1 MVKENARHYTQG
13 AERTEII
20 TFSESEWL
28 NSMTDQNHESSQ
40 DLQPR
45 SPEGRPANEL
55 DAAGRSLSEALR
67 WSFIIL
73 KIIMVVLVGL
83 FLFSGFKTVGP
94 GELALVLQFGKIRGL
109 GEDRLLKPGL
119 HWVFPYPIE
128 EIIRIP
134 TEKKVDLP
142 IDSFWY
148 YQSPA
153 EISRGPKDTTR
164 PGPTLNPIFDGY
176 CITRS
181 EKQSQTTSGSTSSDY
196 NIVHCKWLLTYQID
210 KPELF
215 FKSVYVEDEDVK
227 PGEIYFDV
235 MKESITPL
243 LKNLFDDAVVT
254 TMVNYTIDDVLTS
267 YSGIPDGVGKLMQEK
282 LNKIESGIKVV
293 KVKLISPTWPRQVN
307 DAFQALMSAS
317 QASQAAISQA
327 ESDAKVTLNEAASR
341 AQEKISGAGAYRM
354 KVVETAR
361 ANAEYLQKL
370 LPEYRKRPRLVLQRI
385 YLDAIEYVLENAD
398 EKMIIQ
404 PTEGTGRKEVRIVI
418 SRDPTIKPKSKKEQS
433 P

>member
-1 MVKENARHYTQG
+1 
-13 AERTEII
+13 
-20 TFSESEWL
+20 
-28 NSMTDQNHESSQ
+28 MTDQNHESNQ
-40 DLQPR
+40 DLQPQ

-55 DAAGRSLSEALR
+55 DAASRSLSEALKI
-67 WSFIIL
+67 SFVIL

-148 YQSPA
+148 YQSSA
-153 EISRGPKDTTR
+153 EISRGPKGTTR
-164 PGPTLNPIFDGY
+164 PGPTLNPIRDGY

-181 EKQSQTTSGSTSSDY
+181 EKQSQTTSGSAGSDY

-227 PGEIYFDV
+227 PGQIYFDV

-254 TMVNYTIDDVLTS
+254 TMVDYTIDDVLTS
-267 YSGIPDGVGKLMQEK
+267 YSKIPDRVEELMQEK
-282 LNKIESGIKVV
+282 LDKIESGIVV
-293 KVKLISPTWPRQVN
+293 KVKLTRSTWPRQVN

-354 KVVETAR
+354 EVVETAR
-361 ANAEYLQKL
+361 ANADYLKEL
-370 LPEYRKRPRLVLQRI
+370 LPEYCKRPGLVLQRI
-385 YLDAIEYVLENAD
+385 YLDAIEYVLDNAD
-398 EKMIIQ
+398 EKIIIQ
-404 PTEGTGRKEVRIVI
+404 PTQGPGRREIRILI
-418 SRDPTIKPKSKKEQS
+418 NRDPTIKPKSKEEQS

>member
-1 MVKENARHYTQG
+1 
-13 AERTEII
+13 
-20 TFSESEWL
+20 
-28 NSMTDQNHESSQ
+28 MTDQNRENKDTQYDSK
-40 DLQPR
+40 
-45 SPEGRPANEL
+45 L
-55 DAAGRSLSEALR
+55 DAAGKSLSDALKI
-67 WSFIIL
+67 SFVIL

-83 FLFSGFKTVGP
+83 FLFSGFKTVGT
-94 GELALVLQFGKIRGL
+94 GELALVLQFGEIRGL
-109 GEDRLLKPGL
+109 GEDRLLKPGP
-119 HWVFPYPIE
+119 HWVLPYPIE

-134 TEKKVDLP
+134 TEKNFDLP
-142 IDSFWY
+142 INSFWY

-164 PGPTLNPIFDGY
+164 PGPTLNPIRDGY

-181 EKQSQTTSGSTSSDY
+181 EKQRQTTSNSSGSDY

-227 PGEIYFDV
+227 PGEIYFEV

-267 YSGIPDGVGKLMQEK
+267 YSEIPDRVEKLMQEK
-282 LNKIESGIKVV
+282 LDKIESGIKV
-293 KVKLISPTWPRQVN
+293 ISVQLTEPIWPRQVN
-307 DAFQALMSAS
+307 DAFQALMSES
-317 QASQAAISQA
+317 QRSQAAISKA
-327 ESDAKVTLNEAASR
+327 KGDAKVTLNKAASR
-341 AQEKISGAGAYRM
+341 AQEKISDAGAYRM

-370 LPEYRKRPRLVLQRI
+370 LPEYRKHPKLVLQRI
-385 YLDAIEYVLENAD
+385 YLDAIESVLNSAD

-404 PTEGTGRKEVRIVI
+404 PTKGTKPTELWIYI
-418 SRDPTIKPKSKKEQS
+418 NRDPKLKPKSEKEQS

>member
-1 MVKENARHYTQG
+1 
-13 AERTEII
+13 
-20 TFSESEWL
+20 
-28 NSMTDQNHESSQ
+28 MTDQNHESSQ

-153 EISRGPKDTTR
+153 EISGGPEDTTR
-164 PGPTLNPIFDGY
+164 PRPTLNPIFDGY
-176 CITRS
+176 CITQS
-181 EKQSQTTSGSTSSDY
+181 EKQRQTTSNSAGSDY

-227 PGEIYFDV
+227 PGDIYFDV

-243 LKNLFDDAVVT
+243 LKNLFDNAVVA

-267 YSGIPDGVGKLMQEK
+267 YSEIPDRVEKLMQEK
-282 LNKIESGIKVV
+282 LDKIESGIVV
-293 KVKLISPTWPRQVN
+293 RVKLTRSVWPRQVN

-370 LPEYRKRPRLVLQRI
+370 LPKYREYPKLVLQRI
-385 YLDAIEYVLENAD
+385 YLDAIEYVLDNAD
-398 EKMIIQ
+398 EKIIIQ
-404 PTEGTGRKEVRIVI
+404 PTQGPGRREIRILI
-418 SRDPTIKPKSKKEQS
+418 NRDPTIKPKSKKEQS

>member
-1 MVKENARHYTQG
+1 MK
-13 AERTEII
+13 
-20 TFSESEWL
+20 
-28 NSMTDQNHESSQ
+28 DQSRKSNR
-40 DLQPR
+40 DLQTQSPR
-45 SPEGRPANEL
+45 HPAADEL
-55 DAAGRSLSEALR
+55 DAAGRSLSEALKI
-67 WSFIIL
+67 SFVIL

-83 FLFSGFKTVGP
+83 FVFSGFKTVGL
-94 GELALVLQFGKIRGL
+94 GELALVLRFGKIHGL

-119 HWVFPYPIE
+119 HWVLPYPIE

-134 TEKKVDLP
+134 TEKMIDLP

-164 PGPTLNPIFDGY
+164 PGPTLNPISDGY

-181 EKQSQTTSGSTSSDY
+181 EKRSQTTSNSTGSDY

-210 KPELF
+210 KPEIF
-215 FKSVYVEDEDVK
+215 FKRVYVDDEDVK
-227 PGEIYFDV
+227 PGEIYFNV
-235 MKESITPL
+235 IKESITPL
-243 LKNLFDDAVVT
+243 LKNMFDSAVVT

-267 YSGIPDGVGKLMQEK
+267 SSKIPDSVGTLMQEK
-282 LNKIESGIKVV
+282 LDRIESGIVV
-293 KVKLISPTWPRQVN
+293 NVKLDRSTWPRQVN
-307 DAFQALMSAS
+307 NAFQALMSAS
-317 QASQAAISQA
+317 QESKGAISQA
-327 ESDAKVTLNEAASR
+327 KSDAKVTLNEAASR
-341 AQEKISGAGAYRM
+341 AQEKISEAGAYRM
-354 KVVETAR
+354 KVIETAR

-385 YLDAIEYVLENAD
+385 YLDAIEDILNNAD

-404 PTEGTGRKEVRIVI
+404 PTKDAKGTELWIYI
-418 SRDPTIKPKSKKEQS
+418 NRDPKLKPKSEEEQS

>member
-1 MVKENARHYTQG
+1 
-13 AERTEII
+13 
-20 TFSESEWL
+20 
-28 NSMTDQNHESSQ
+28 MTDQNHETNR
-40 DLQPR
+40 DLQPQ

-55 DAAGRSLSEALR
+55 DAAGRSLSEALKI
-67 WSFIIL
+67 SFVIL

-94 GELALVLQFGKIRGL
+94 GELALVLRFGKIRGL
-109 GEDRLLKPGL
+109 GEDRVLKPGL
-119 HWVFPYPIE
+119 HWVLPYPIE
-128 EIIRIP
+128 EIIIIP
-134 TEKKVDLP
+134 AENKVDLP
-142 IDSFWY
+142 VDSFWY

-164 PGPTLNPIFDGY
+164 PRPTLNPIFDGY

-181 EKQSQTTSGSTSSDY
+181 EKQSQTTPGSTGSDY

-254 TMVNYTIDDVLTS
+254 TMVGYTIDDVLTS
-267 YSGIPDGVGKLMQEK
+267 YSEIPDRVGKLMQEK

-293 KVKLISPTWPRQVN
+293 KVKLTRSTWPRQVN
-307 DAFQALMSAS
+307 YAFQALMSAS

-327 ESDAKVTLNEAASR
+327 KSDAEVTLNEAAGR
-341 AQEKISGAGAYRM
+341 VQEKISDAGAYRM
-354 KVVETAR
+354 EVVETAR

-370 LPEYRKRPRLVLQRI
+370 LPEYRKRPNLVLQRI
-385 YLDAIEYVLENAD
+385 YLDAIEYVLNNAD
-398 EKMIIQ
+398 EKIIIQ
-404 PTEGTGRKEVRIVI
+404 PTQGTGRREIRILI
-418 SRDPTIKPKSKKEQS
+418 NRDPMIKPKSEKEQL

>member
-1 MVKENARHYTQG
+1 
-13 AERTEII
+13 
-20 TFSESEWL
+20 
-28 NSMTDQNHESSQ
+28 MTDQNHESNQ
-40 DLQPR
+40 DLQPQ

-55 DAAGRSLSEALR
+55 DAAGRSLSEALKI
-67 WSFIIL
+67 SFVIL

-83 FLFSGFKTVGP
+83 FLFSGFKTVGT
-94 GELALVLQFGKIRGL
+94 GELALVLRFGKIRGL
-109 GEDRLLKPGL
+109 GEDRLLKPGP
-119 HWVFPYPIE
+119 HWVLPYPIE

-134 TEKKVDLP
+134 ADKMVDLP
-142 IDSFWY
+142 VDSFWY

-153 EISRGPKDTTR
+153 EISRGPKGTTR
-164 PGPTLNPIFDGY
+164 PGPTLNPIRDGY

-181 EKQSQTTSGSTSSDY
+181 EKQSQTTSGSAGSDY

-227 PGEIYFDV
+227 PGQIYFDV

-254 TMVNYTIDDVLTS
+254 TMVDYTIDDVLTS
-267 YSGIPDGVGKLMQEK
+267 YSKIPDRVEELMQEK
-282 LNKIESGIKVV
+282 LDKIESGIVV
-293 KVKLISPTWPRQVN
+293 KVKLTRSTWPRQVN

-327 ESDAKVTLNEAASR
+327 KSDAKVTLNEAASR

-354 KVVETAR
+354 EVVETAR
-361 ANAEYLQKL
+361 ANADYLKEL
-370 LPEYRKRPRLVLQRI
+370 LPEYCKRPGLVLQRI
-385 YLDAIEYVLENAD
+385 YLDAIEYVLDNAD
-398 EKMIIQ
+398 EKIIIQ
-404 PTEGTGRKEVRIVI
+404 PTQGPGRREIRILI
-418 SRDPTIKPKSKKEQS
+418 NRDPTIKPKSKEEQS

>member
-1 MVKENARHYTQG
+1 MVR
-13 AERTEII
+13 
-20 TFSESEWL
+20 L
-28 NSMTDQNHESSQ
+28 NSMTDQNHESNQ
-40 DLQPR
+40 DLQPQ

-55 DAAGRSLSEALR
+55 DAAGRSLSEALKI
-67 WSFIIL
+67 SFVIL

-83 FLFSGFKTVGP
+83 FLFSGFKTVGT
-94 GELALVLQFGKIRGL
+94 GELALVLRFGKIRGL
-109 GEDRLLKPGL
+109 GEDRLLKPGP
-119 HWVFPYPIE
+119 HWVLPYPIE

-134 TEKKVDLP
+134 ADKMVDLP
-142 IDSFWY
+142 VDSFWY

-153 EISRGPKDTTR
+153 EISRGPKGTTR
-164 PGPTLNPIFDGY
+164 PGPTLNPIRDGY

-181 EKQSQTTSGSTSSDY
+181 EKQSQTTSGSAGSDY

-227 PGEIYFDV
+227 PGQIYFDV

-254 TMVNYTIDDVLTS
+254 TMVDYTIDDVLTS
-267 YSGIPDGVGKLMQEK
+267 YSKIPDRVEELMQEK
-282 LNKIESGIKVV
+282 LDKIESGIVV
-293 KVKLISPTWPRQVN
+293 KVKLTRSTWPRQVN

-327 ESDAKVTLNEAASR
+327 KSDAKVTLNEAASR

-354 KVVETAR
+354 EVVETAR
-361 ANAEYLQKL
+361 ANADYLKEL
-370 LPEYRKRPRLVLQRI
+370 LPEYCKRPGLVLQRI
-385 YLDAIEYVLENAD
+385 YLDAIEYVLDNAD
-398 EKMIIQ
+398 EKIIIQ
-404 PTEGTGRKEVRIVI
+404 PTQGPGRREIRILI
-418 SRDPTIKPKSKKEQS
+418 NRDPTIKPKSKEEQS

>member
-1 MVKENARHYTQG
+1 
-13 AERTEII
+13 
-20 TFSESEWL
+20 
-28 NSMTDQNHESSQ
+28 MTDQNHESNQ
-40 DLQPR
+40 DLQPQ

-55 DAAGRSLSEALR
+55 DAAGRSLSEALKI
-67 WSFIIL
+67 SFVIL
-73 KIIMVVLVGL
+73 KIIMVVLLGL

-94 GELALVLQFGKIRGL
+94 GELALVLRFGKIRGL

-134 TEKKVDLP
+134 AEKKVDLP

-164 PGPTLNPIFDGY
+164 PGPTLNPIRDGY

-181 EKQSQTTSGSTSSDY
+181 EKQSQTTSGSTGSDY

-215 FKSVYVEDEDVK
+215 FKGVYVEDVK

-243 LKNLFDDAVVT
+243 LKNLFDDVVVT
-254 TMVNYTIDDVLTS
+254 TMVDYTIDDVLIS
-267 YSGIPDGVGKLMQEK
+267 YSEIPDRVEKLMQEK

-293 KVKLISPTWPRQVN
+293 KVKLTRSIWPRQVN

-327 ESDAKVTLNEAASR
+327 KSDAEVTLNEAAGR
-341 AQEKISGAGAYRM
+341 VQEKISSAGAYRM
-354 KVVETAR
+354 EVVETAR
-361 ANAEYLQKL
+361 ANAEYLHKM
-370 LPEYRKRPRLVLQRI
+370 LPEYRKYPKLVVQRI
-385 YLDAIEYVLENAD
+385 YLDAIEYVLDNAD
-398 EKMIIQ
+398 EKIIIQ
-404 PTEGTGRKEVRIVI
+404 PTQGTGRKEFRII
-418 SRDPTIKPKSKKEQS
+418 INRDPMIKPKSEKK
-433 P
+433 